1 MTAVATAGHAFLTLS
16 LLLHIPQ
23 GDAQEIAARLQSG
36 EALWWAQRPR
46 EALTEFEA
54 VLALDSASYE
64 ARWKAARSAI
74 KMGELAADGSDEKLA
89 WYHEAERY
97 ARRAVSV
104 NPEDGQGHAFV
115 AASLGYIALQQS
127 PKAKVEMSKEV
138 REEALRALA
147 LDPSSDVAHHVL
159 GRWHAEILRLS
170 GFTRTFAKLFL
181 GADVFGEASWSQAA
195 EHLRRAIELNPQHI
209 HHHLELARIYEDMD
223 ETELAR
229 REYQTV
235 LDLPR
240 TDVMDAVR
248 KEEATARLAELQT

>member
-1 MTAVATAGHAFLTLS
+1 MTAVAIAWHVVLAVP
-16 LLLHIPQ
+16 LLLQTPP
-23 GDAQEIAARLQSG
+23 GDAEEIAARLQSG

-64 ARWKAARSAI
+64 AQWKAARSAI
-74 KMGELAADGSDEKLA
+74 KMGELAAEGSDEKLA

-97 ARRAVSV
+97 ARRAASL

-138 REEALRALA
+138 REEARRALA
-147 LDPSSDVAHHVL
+147 LDPSNDVAHHVL

-181 GADVFGEASWSQAA
+181 GGDVFGEASWSKAA
-195 EHLRRAIELNPQHI
+195 EHLRRAIELNPEHI
-209 HHHLELARIYEDMD
+209 NHHLELARIYEDMG

-240 TDVMDAVR
+240 TDVMDPVR
-248 KEEATARLAELQT
+248 KQAAADRLAKLKA